1 MKSWRRMTT
10 TLKYL
15 LTHPLA
21 RELDPDDAD
30 AIAVFRQIIRNKGYL
45 RKIYDEWYQQIV
57 AQLPP
62 GSGRVVE
69 LGSGAGFL
77 TQYIPDLV
85 ASDCLR
91 IADISLALDAH
102 EMPFARDCI
111 RSIVMTDVLHHLCSP
126 RLFFNEA
133 GRCVKRGGR
142 IIMVE
147 PWVTAWSTFVYS
159 KLHNEPF
166 DSETHEWGFP
176 PQGRLSGANGALP
189 WILFSRDFEL
199 FRREFPQWR
208 LKSLEPMMPFS
219 YLLAGG
225 LSMRSFAPGS
235 AFALIRSAE
244 NLLEPWIDKLAM
256 FALIVLEKNDAPSEE
271 VP

>member
-1 MKSWRRMTT
+1 MKK
-10 TLKYL
+10 TLKDL
-15 LTHPLA
+15 LTHPRA
-21 RELDPDDAD
+21 RELDPDSPD
-30 AIAVFRQIIRNKGYL
+30 AIAGFRQIIKNKRCL
-45 RKIYDEWYQQIV
+45 QRIYDEWYLLII
-57 AQLPP
+57 AYMPP
-62 GSGRVVE
+62 GSGRVLE

-77 TQYIPDLV
+77 REYIPDLV
-85 ASDCLR
+85 TSDFLR
-91 IADISLALDAH
+91 ISDISLALDAH
-102 EMPFARDCI
+102 EMPFADGGL

-133 GRCVKRGGR
+133 TRCVKSGGR

-159 KLHNEPF
+159 KLHHEPF
-166 DSETHEWGFP
+166 DAETHEWGFTP
-176 PQGRLSGANGALP
+176 KGPLSGANEALP
-189 WILFSRDFEL
+189 WILFSRDFAL

-208 LKSLEPMMPFS
+208 LKSLKPMMPFS

-235 AFALIRSAE
+235 AFAVIRSAE

-271 VP
+271 TP